1 MSHAKETLTLNT
13 ALQSEPVKPEIT
25 PQRRLSHQ
33 MAEDCP
39 DTYRDDYD
47 L

>member
-25 PQRRLSHQ
+25 PTGFIASNG
-33 MAEDCP
+33 
-39 DTYRDDYD
+39 
-47 L
+47 